1 MAFEGLTEKLSAAFK
16 RLRGKGRLTEADVKE
31 AMKEIRMA
39 LLEADVNFKV
49 VKQFVASVTERAV
62 GSDVLESLTPAQMI
76 VKIVNEELTNLMGG
90 ESTKLTISP
99 KPPTVVMLCG
109 LNGAGKT
116 TNGAKLAGFMKK
128 QGKRPLLVACD
139 TFRPAAITQ
148 LEVVGSQVDVPVFQM
163 GQIDPID
170 IAKAG
175 IEHAKKHGNDIVFI
189 DTAGRLHV
197 DEELMEQLKD
207 MKAAIDPT
215 EILLIV
221 DAMIGQDAVNAAKAF
236 DEALDI
242 TGIMLTK
249 LDGDARGGAALSIKA
264 VTGKPIKFV
273 GQGEKL
279 DQVDIFYPDRMSSRI
294 LGMGDVL
301 SLIEKAQQTFDAKKA
316 AELEQKLRKN
326 RFTLSDF
333 YDQLV
338 QIKSMGSLSD
348 IAGMLPGVNAKAL
361 EGANVDEKSLA
372 RTEAIILS
380 MTPAEREDPSLLNN
394 SRKKRI
400 AAGSGTQVVD
410 VNRLLKQFELLQ
422 SLTRQ
427 FSGGKLPRGLRKRMG
442 KKGGMM
448 PGMGGGMPGGFPF

>member
-16 RLRGKGRLTEADVKE
+16 KLRGKGRLSEADVKE

-49 VKQFVASVTERAV
+49 VKQFVATVTERAI

-76 VKIVNEELTNLMGG
+76 VKIVNEELTALMGG
-90 ESTKLTISP
+90 ENTKLTISP
-99 KPPTVVMLCG
+99 KPPTVVMLVG

-148 LEVVGSQVDVPVFQM
+148 LEVVGQQVDVPVFQM
-163 GQIDPID
+163 GQIDPVD
-170 IAKAG
+170 IARAG

-197 DEELMEQLKD
+197 DEELMEQLKV

-236 DEALDI
+236 DDALDI
-242 TGIMLTK
+242 DGVVLTK
-249 LDGDARGGAALSIKA
+249 LDGDARGGAALSIRA

-273 GQGEKL
+273 GMGEKL
-279 DQVDIFYPDRMSSRI
+279 DQIEVFHPDRMASRI

-301 SLIEKAQQTFDAKKA
+301 SLIEKAEQNFDQKKA
-316 AELEQKLRKN
+316 LELQEKLRKN
-326 RFTLSDF
+326 KFTLSDF
-333 YDQLV
+333 YDQMV
-338 QIKSMGSLSD
+338 QLKGMGSLSD
-348 IAGMLPGVNAKAL
+348 IAGMLPGVKASDL
-361 EGANVDEKSLA
+361 EGAALDGKALQ
-372 RTEAIILS
+372 RMEAIITS
-380 MTPAEREDPSLLNN
+380 MTPYERENPSILNS

-410 VNRLLKQFELLQ
+410 INRLLKQFEMLQ
-422 SLTRQ
+422 AMTKQ
-427 FSGGKLPRGLRKRMG
+427 FSGGKMPRSLRKMMG

-448 PGMGGGMPGGFPF
+448 PGMGRGFPF

>member
-16 RLRGKGRLTEADVKE
+16 KLRGKGRLNEADVKE

-49 VKQFVASVTERAV
+49 VKQFTATVTERAV
-62 GSDVLESLTPAQMI
+62 GADVLESLTPAQMI
-76 VKIVNEELTNLMGG
+76 VKIVNEELTALMGG

-99 KPPTVVMLCG
+99 KPPTVVMLVG

-116 TNGAKLAGFMKK
+116 TNGAKLAGMLKRQ

-148 LEVVGSQVDVPVFQM
+148 LEVVGGQVDVPVFQM

-170 IAKAG
+170 IARAG
-175 IEHAKKHGNDIVFI
+175 IEHAKRHGNDIVFI

-197 DEELMEQLKD
+197 DQELMDQLRA
-207 MKAAIDPT
+207 MKEAIEPT

-221 DAMIGQDAVNAAKAF
+221 DAMIGQDAVNAAKTF
-236 DEALDI
+236 DEVLDL
-242 TGIMLTK
+242 TGVMLTK

-273 GQGEKL
+273 GVGEKL
-279 DQVDIFYPDRMSSRI
+279 DQVEVFHPSRMASRI

-301 SLIEKAQQTFDAKKA
+301 SLIEKAEQAFDAQKA
-316 AELEQKLRKN
+316 AELKQKLRKN
-326 RFTLSDF
+326 KFTLADF

-338 QIKSMGSLSD
+338 QLKGMGSLSE
-348 IAGMLPGVNAKAL
+348 IAGMLPGMSGKAL
-361 EGANVDEKSLA
+361 DEASIDERAFA
-372 RTEAIILS
+372 RTEAIIQS

-410 VNRLLKQFELLQ
+410 INRLLKQFELMQ
-422 SLTRQ
+422 QMTRQ
-427 FSGGKLPRGLRKRMG
+427 LSGKGMKRMG
-442 KKGGMM
+442 KLGK
-448 PGMGGGMPGGFPF
+448 MGKIPGFPF

>member
-116 TNGAKLAGFMKK
+116 TNGAKLAGFLKK

-242 TGIMLTK
+242 TGVMLTK

-279 DQVDIFYPDRMSSRI
+279 DQVDIFYPDRMASRI

-410 VNRLLKQFELLQ
+410 INRLLKQFDMMQ
-422 SLTRQ
+422 QMSKQ
-427 FSGGKLPRGLRKRMG
+427 FSGKQMKRLGRLGKLG
-442 KKGGMM
+442 KLGKM
-448 PGMGGGMPGGFPF
+448 PGLPF